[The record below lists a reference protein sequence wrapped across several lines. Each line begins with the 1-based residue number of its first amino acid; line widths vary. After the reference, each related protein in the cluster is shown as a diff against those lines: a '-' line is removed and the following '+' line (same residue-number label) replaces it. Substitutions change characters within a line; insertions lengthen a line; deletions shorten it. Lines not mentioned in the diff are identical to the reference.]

1 MSTRSQLRFVQ
12 RGDQDDEPNDSDRVA
27 QVYRRSDGYPT
38 SVLQDLIRLKELLD
52 ATHAEREPAYTAAA
66 FVFLDK
72 LSEAP
77 PTRPSSEPL
86 GSSTALEHA
95 LEELVAKPA

>member
-38 SVLQDLIRLKELLD
+38 SVLQDLIRLKELLGCD
-52 ATHAEREPAYTAAA
+52 PRRERTGLHGSSVRVPRQA
-66 FVFLDK
+66 L
-72 LSEAP
+72 EAP

>member
-52 ATHAEREPAYTAAA
+52 ATHAERTGLHGSSVRVPRQA
-66 FVFLDK
+66 L
-72 LSEAP
+72 EAP

>member
-12 RGDQDDEPNDSDRVA
+12 RGDQDDESNDSDRVA

-72 LSEAP
+72 LS
-77 PTRPSSEPL
+77 RPHRRGLRASHLAVPQP
-86 GSSTALEHA
+86 LEHA